1 MTNNYKPLVPYMPLV
16 PKLANAYVPF
26 QMNTDMYSAEEGLM
40 RHGTMFEALY
50 SPFKGNVKGSDV
62 ICK

>member
-1 MTNNYKPLVPYMPLV
+1 MPLV